1 MTVYRA
7 VMSDL
12 VAPGRSRG
20 SANSTKERIHV
31 GLPSQENLPVPPPV
45 LGGSVPRIVYHL
57 AHELVSE
64 REGRFDAAVCSLRH
78 PDLPE
83 RAREAVRYLFAG
95 SGQDPRRHAAYD
107 RFTWPAPA
115 ERLAGYYDGPVGI
128 RPCRS

>member
-1 MTVYRA
+1 
-7 VMSDL
+7 MSHV
-12 VAPGRSRG
+12 VAPGRDRD
-20 SANSTKERIHV
+20 SANSSKERIHV
-31 GLPSQENLPVPPPV
+31 GLLAQENLPVPPPV
-45 LGGSVPRIVYHL
+45 PGGSIARIVYHL

-115 ERLAGYYDGPVGI
+115 ERLAGVYDEPGGI